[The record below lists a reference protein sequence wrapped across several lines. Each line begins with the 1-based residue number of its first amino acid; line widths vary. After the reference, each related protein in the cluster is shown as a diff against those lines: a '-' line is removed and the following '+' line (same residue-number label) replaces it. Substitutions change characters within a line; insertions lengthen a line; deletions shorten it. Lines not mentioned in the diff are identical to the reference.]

1 MSTEIEVPEEFAKVI
16 KDFVGDLKTT
26 FPEYDSLISKW
37 WKDKSVFDYIENE
50 EERNKAIEAAETT
63 STKLIFTFCQ
73 KKLPPRF
80 FDILY
85 KNEDIFKPDY
95 EGDTE
100 FLPHIHFKN
109 LWQFDLSQTTR
120 DTIWKYLQLIMF
132 AIVGSL
138 NNKEA
143 FGDSAKLFEAIN
155 QDEFKNKLE
164 ETLTQ
169 MQGFFDLNGNTKETG
184 ETGKTEGE
192 NPNFNMGDMPNAN
205 DIQDHITGMLEG
217 KLGKLAK
224 EIAEETAEG
233 LNMDME
239 NVTDVKDVFQQLIK
253 NPTKLMGL
261 VKSVGDKLDTRIKS
275 GEIKESELIAEA
287 SELMNKMKDMPGMG
301 NIQSM
306 LNKMGMGNLGGM
318 GGKVNTGAME
328 AQLNKRMKMAH
339 MKERMKAKSEAKA
352 STKAASATAN
362 ASASPQPTISEE
374 EILKIFSTGEK
385 VDRTPRGAKPSQGT
399 GNQKKKKGKK

>member
-37 WKDKSVFDYIENE
+37 WKDKSVFAYIENE
-50 EERNKAIEAAETT
+50 EERNKAILASETT
-63 STKLIFTFCQ
+63 STKLVFTFCQ
-73 KKLPPRF
+73 KKIPPRF

-85 KNEDIFKPDY
+85 KNEDIFKENY
-95 EGDTE
+95 ECDTE

-132 AIVGSL
+132 SIVGSL

-169 MQGFFDLNGNTKETG
+169 MQGLFDMSGNGKDHAESG
-184 ETGKTEGE
+184 E
-192 NPNFNMGDMPNAN
+192 NFNMGSMPNAN

-239 NVTDVKDVFQQLIK
+239 NVTDVKDVFQNLIK

-287 SELMNKMKDMPGMG
+287 TELMNKMKDMPGMD

-306 LNKMGMGNLGGM
+306 LQKMGMGNLGGM

-328 AQLNKRMKMAH
+328 SQMNKRMKMAQ
-339 MKERMKAKSEAKA
+339 MKERMRAKSSAKA
-352 STKAASATAN
+352 AAAASATP
-362 ASASPQPTISEE
+362 SASPSPAPTISEE
-374 EILKIFSTGEK
+374 EILKLFSAAEK
-385 VDRTPRGAKPSQGT
+385 AERTPRGAKPSQP
-399 GNQKKKKGKK
+399 NVDAKKKKKGKK

>member
-1 MSTEIEVPEEFAKVI
+1 
-16 KDFVGDLKTT
+16 
-26 FPEYDSLISKW
+26 
-37 WKDKSVFDYIENE
+37 
-50 EERNKAIEAAETT
+50 
-63 STKLIFTFCQ
+63 LIFTFCQ

-132 AIVGSL
+132 SIVGSL

-169 MQGFFDLNGNTKETG
+169 MQGLFDLSGEKG

-192 NPNFNMGDMPNAN
+192 GATFNMGDMPNAN
-205 DIQDHITGMLEG
+205 DIQDHITGMLDG

-233 LNMDME
+233 LDMDME
-239 NVTDVKDVFQQLIK
+239 NVTDVKDVFQKLIK

-306 LNKMGMGNLGGM
+306 LSKMGMGNLGGM

-328 AQLNKRMKMAH
+328 SQLNKRMKMAQ
-339 MKERMKAKSEAKA
+339 MKERMKAKSEARATA
-352 STKAASATAN
+352 SNVSNAATAN
-362 ASASPQPTISEE
+362 AFASPQPTISEE
-374 EILKIFSTGEK
+374 EIIKIFSTGEK
-385 VDRTPRGAKPSQGT
+385 VDRSPRGAKPTQGNGT
-399 GNQKKKKGKK
+399 GDKKKKKGKK

>member
-1 MSTEIEVPEEFAKVI
+1 MSTEIDVPEEFAKVI

-50 EERNKAIEAAETT
+50 EERNKAIQASETT

-80 FDILY
+80 FDNLY

-143 FGDSAKLFEAIN
+143 FGDSAKMFEAIN

-192 NPNFNMGDMPNAN
+192 SPDFNMGDMPNAN

-239 NVTDVKDVFQQLIK
+239 NVTDVKDVFQRLIK

-328 AQLNKRMKMAH
+328 AQLNSRMKMAK

-352 STKAASATAN
+352 AATSATAN
-362 ASASPQPTISEE
+362 AFASPQPTISEE

-385 VDRTPRGAKPSQGT
+385 VDRTPRGFKPSQGT
-399 GNQKKKKGKK
+399 GDKKKKKGKK

>member
-1 MSTEIEVPEEFAKVI
+1 
-16 KDFVGDLKTT
+16 
-26 FPEYDSLISKW
+26 
-37 WKDKSVFDYIENE
+37 
-50 EERNKAIEAAETT
+50 
-63 STKLIFTFCQ
+63 
-73 KKLPPRF
+73 
-80 FDILY
+80 
-85 KNEDIFKPDY
+85 
-95 EGDTE
+95 
-100 FLPHIHFKN
+100 
-109 LWQFDLSQTTR
+109 
-120 DTIWKYLQLIMF
+120 MF

-184 ETGKTEGE
+184 ETDKTDT
-192 NPNFNMGDMPNAN
+192 PNFNMGDMPNAN

-239 NVTDVKDVFQQLIK
+239 NVTDVKDVFQRLIK

-328 AQLNKRMKMAH
+328 SQLNSRMKMAK

-352 STKAASATAN
+352 ATASATAN
-362 ASASPQPTISEE
+362 ACVSPQPTISEE

-399 GNQKKKKGKK
+399 GDKKKKKGKK

>member
-37 WKDKSVFDYIENE
+37 WKDKSVFAYIENE

-169 MQGFFDLNGNTKETG
+169 MQGFFDLNGNTKETDG
-184 ETGKTEGE
+184 EKGKTEGE
-192 NPNFNMGDMPNAN
+192 TPNFNMGDMPNAN

-239 NVTDVKDVFQQLIK
+239 NVTDVKDVFQRLIK

-328 AQLNKRMKMAH
+328 AQLNSRMKMAK

-352 STKAASATAN
+352 AATAATSTN
-362 ASASPQPTISEE
+362 ASTPAGPTISEE

-399 GNQKKKKGKK
+399 GDKKKKKGKK

>member
-37 WKDKSVFDYIENE
+37 WKDKSTFAYIENE
-50 EERNKAIEAAETT
+50 EERNKAIEKSEAT
-63 STKLIFTFCQ
+63 STKLVFSFCQ

-100 FLPHIHFKN
+100 FLPHIHFKS

-169 MQGFFDLNGNTKETG
+169 MQGFFDMSKNLGETG
-184 ETGKTEGE
+184 EKGE
-192 NPNFNMGDMPNAN
+192 KGETDGEIPNFNMGNAN

-233 LNMDME
+233 LDMDME
-239 NVTDVKDVFQQLIK
+239 NVTDVKDVFQRLIK

-306 LNKMGMGNLGGM
+306 LNKMGMGNLGG
-318 GGKVNTGAME
+318 KVNTGAME
-328 AQLNKRMKMAH
+328 AQLNKRMKMSQ

-352 STKAASATAN
+352 AATTAAN
-362 ASASPQPTISEE
+362 ASAPSAPSGPTISEE
-374 EILKIFSTGEK
+374 EIIKIFSTGEK
-385 VDRTPRGAKPSQGT
+385 VDRTPRGAKPTQGT
-399 GNQKKKKGKK
+399 GDKKKKKGKK

>member
-1 MSTEIEVPEEFAKVI
+1 MSTEIEVPEEFSKVI

-37 WKDKSVFDYIENE
+37 WKDKSVFAYIENE
-50 EERNKAIEAAETT
+50 EERNKAIEASEIT
-63 STKLIFTFCQ
+63 STKLVFSFCQ

-143 FGDSAKLFEAIN
+143 FGDSAKMFEAIN

-169 MQGFFDLNGNTKETG
+169 MQGFFDMSGNLG

-192 NPNFNMGDMPNAN
+192 GPNLNTGFMPNAN

-301 NIQSM
+301 NIQTM
-306 LNKMGMGNLGGM
+306 LNKMGMGNLGGK

-328 AQLNKRMKMAH
+328 AQLNKRMKMAQ
-339 MKERMKAKSEAKA
+339 MKERMKTKSEAKA
-352 STKAASATAN
+352 AATTASAAI
-362 ASASPQPTISEE
+362 QPTISEE

>member
-1 MSTEIEVPEEFAKVI
+1 
-16 KDFVGDLKTT
+16 
-26 FPEYDSLISKW
+26 
-37 WKDKSVFDYIENE
+37 
-50 EERNKAIEAAETT
+50 
-63 STKLIFTFCQ
+63 
-73 KKLPPRF
+73 
-80 FDILY
+80 
-85 KNEDIFKPDY
+85 
-95 EGDTE
+95 
-100 FLPHIHFKN
+100 LPHIHFKS

-169 MQGFFDLNGNTKETG
+169 MQGFFDMSKNLGETG
-184 ETGKTEGE
+184 EKGE
-192 NPNFNMGDMPNAN
+192 KGETDGEIPNFNMGNAN

-233 LNMDME
+233 LDMDME
-239 NVTDVKDVFQQLIK
+239 NVTDVKDVFQRLIK

-306 LNKMGMGNLGGM
+306 LNKMGMGNLGG
-318 GGKVNTGAME
+318 KVNTGAME
-328 AQLNKRMKMAH
+328 AQLNKRMKMSQ

-352 STKAASATAN
+352 AATTAAN
-362 ASASPQPTISEE
+362 ASAPSAPSGPTISEE
-374 EILKIFSTGEK
+374 EIIKIFSTGEK
-385 VDRTPRGAKPSQGT
+385 VDRTPRGAKPTQGT
-399 GNQKKKKGKK
+399 GDKKKKKGKK